1 MYDVLGCYCLS
12 ESGRS
17 LATWPGREYK
27 PGLGDDS
34 FSIDSPTD
42 AVQERYVWQYHHA
55 DMATPGYHICLQE
68 GHLEKNADDNTLGF
82 ISVFH
87 RFFHLPHRY
96 QSIET
101 EYSVCGYE
109 EKLCACEAHPVK
121 ANEDNVE
128 GNTVF
133 LESICSSQIFVAES
147 CHSCEV
153 RHFLKSHHLSETT
166 SNSGSYRFNNS

>member
-1 MYDVLGCYCLS
+1 
-12 ESGRS
+12 
-17 LATWPGREYK
+17 
-27 PGLGDDS
+27 
-34 FSIDSPTD
+34 
-42 AVQERYVWQYHHA
+42 
-55 DMATPGYHICLQE
+55 MATPGYHICLQE

-87 RFFHLPHRY
+87 RFLHLPHRY